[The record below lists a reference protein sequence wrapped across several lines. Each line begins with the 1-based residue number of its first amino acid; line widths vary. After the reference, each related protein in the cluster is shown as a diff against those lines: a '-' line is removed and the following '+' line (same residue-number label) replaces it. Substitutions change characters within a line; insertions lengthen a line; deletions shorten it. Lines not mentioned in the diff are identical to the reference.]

1 MLNLLIPA
9 AAVGAWFFRRHAKAS
24 PAVTL
29 PAAVVPAPSAA
40 PAIYSQPAK
49 ADVELAPNPMA
60 NVLDD
65 VTPEYTDVEPTA
77 TETDDAYYV
86 DTTDEDAGSL
96 PFLATTDHP
105 SVYAVNP
112 EPLSASSPT
121 PPSTFAVKAPVTGPK
136 RPSTFA
142 VKAPV
147 TGPKRPSTFAV
158 KAPVTGPKTPLVKQP
173 AVVSKVVQMAK
184 TGSAVQVAKLAGA
197 VHAAGDKAG
206 AKAIL
211 KVAKAKAKVEVKA
224 KAKAKVAVKPKAS
237 LKFKIGEVVGAIRT
251 IDHDRIDK
259 MYEDAIVQ
267 MSTGNPS
274 VSIPAALRRASHNL
288 NIMGGRPGCRHY
300 AAQTLAKITDAAFNA
315 AKHHK
320 AAGTL

>member
-1 MLNLLIPA
+1 MLHLLIPA
-9 AAVGAWFFRRHAKAS
+9 AAVGVWFFRRHAKAS

-96 PFLATTDHP
+96 PFLATSDHP
-105 SVYAVNP
+105 SVYDVNP
-112 EPLSASSPT
+112 EPLSAST

-136 RPSTFA
+136 P
-142 VKAPV
+142 
-147 TGPKRPSTFAV
+147 PSTFAV

-173 AVVSKVVQMAK
+173 AVVNKVVQMAK

-197 VHAAGDKAG
+197 VHAAGDTQG

-224 KAKAKVAVKPKAS
+224 KVAVKPKAS
-237 LKFKIGEVVGAIRT
+237 LKFKIGEL
-251 IDHDRIDK
+251 
-259 MYEDAIVQ
+259 YQ
-267 MSTGNPS
+267 
-274 VSIPAALRRASHNL
+274 L
-288 NIMGGRPGCRHY
+288 
-300 AAQTLAKITDAAFNA
+300 
-315 AKHHK
+315 
-320 AAGTL
+320 

>member
-9 AAVGAWFFRRHAKAS
+9 AAVGVWFFRRHAKAS
-24 PAVTL
+24 TPVVTL

-86 DTTDEDAGSL
+86 DTTVEDAGSL

-112 EPLSASSPT
+112 EPLSAAKP
-121 PPSTFAVKAPVTGPK
+121 
-136 RPSTFA
+136 PSTFA

-173 AVVSKVVQMAK
+173 AVVNKVVQMAK
-184 TGSAVQVAKLAGA
+184 TGSAMQVAKLAGA
-197 VHAAGDKAG
+197 VHAAGDTQG

-211 KVAKAKAKVEVKA
+211 KVAKAKAKVEV
-224 KAKAKVAVKPKAS
+224 KAKVAVKPKAS

-274 VSIPAALRRASHNL
+274 VSIPLRFAE
-288 NIMGGRPGCRHY
+288 PV
-300 AAQTLAKITDAAFNA
+300 IT
-315 AKHHK
+315 
-320 AAGTL
+320 